1 MLSSS
6 TPVPPPTVRT
16 GAHDVG
22 SVHHEHPPMMLL
34 PRTKRRHQASDW
46 ELALALFDDL
56 NGRRRTRSIVPARSV
71 GPPSEKMWTLPVLA
85 NESPKFCLPLFN
97 DP

>member
-1 MLSSS
+1 
-6 TPVPPPTVRT
+6 
-16 GAHDVG
+16 
-22 SVHHEHPPMMLL
+22 MMLL
-34 PRTKRRHQASDW
+34 PPTKRRHQASDR
-46 ELALALFDDL
+46 ELALCDDL

-85 NESPKFCLPLFN
+85 NESPKFCLPLLN